1 MKQKAAVSIYFVL
14 IVLIGVLM
22 IAMAISSF
30 MLLQQKMSIET
41 GLSSKAYQAA
51 DTGMERV
58 LLAKK
63 SIESEDQQF
72 TLSYFLGGF
81 ATTLAA
87 EFNIQL
93 SQNWMCSGNE
103 TVWFPVDSS
112 GECSFCLEAA
122 EGEGV
127 ITNLKSIGR
136 CKNVQRAI
144 EVAY

>member
-63 SIESEDQQF
+63 SIGDQNF
-72 TLSYFLGGF
+72 TLSYFRGDFVTGL
-81 ATTLAA
+81 AT
-87 EFNIQL
+87 EFNVQL
-93 SQNWMCSGNE
+93 SQNWMCSEDE

-112 GECSFCLEAA
+112 GECSFCLEAV
-122 EGEGV
+122 GDGGI
-127 ITNLKSIGR
+127 ITKLKSIGK

-144 EVAY
+144 EVFY